1 MTGSGATNSP
11 VQALLHLYT
20 TVKTAKADADMNVS
34 YGFPTNTYKIN
45 SEAAVKSNN
54 NGIWAVGAMKLYV
67 APAAVPVADYFGF
80 FVPRF
85 TPFFKSTGGNEIEV
99 ILNSDRTGVQCW
111 AWGS

>member
-1 MTGSGATNSP
+1 M
-11 VQALLHLYT
+11 L
-20 TVKTAKADADMNVS
+20 VS

-54 NGIWAVGAMKLYV
+54 NGIWAVGAMKIYV

-99 ILNSDRTGVQCW
+99 ILNSARTGVQCW

>member
-1 MTGSGATNSP
+1 
-11 VQALLHLYT
+11 
-20 TVKTAKADADMNVS
+20 
-34 YGFPTNTYKIN
+34 
-45 SEAAVKSNN
+45 
-54 NGIWAVGAMKLYV
+54 MKLYV